1 MCVCVYSAVRCITSH
16 TASLCVR
23 LLGLVLF
30 FLIFFY
36 WSGGAPYLEG
46 VAHRDL
52 KPENFM
58 LSSNKPDAV
67 AKLTDYGLSK
77 ILVDPSGGAEQTVCG
92 TPSYVSPEI
101 LKCLSTGGSYNAVV
115 ADAWSLGCNLY
126 ILLSGYPPFWR
137 YDDNQ
142 RKLFDHIMMNDWS
155 FDQPCWKQISDEAK
169 SLVKALMEPDIEKRL
184 SVKDAIGHK
193 WCGSAA
199 SEEILSEA
207 LENMKIH
214 VLQGRFKRTGL
225 AVIAKNRM
233 SALLKP
239 EESV

>member
-1 MCVCVYSAVRCITSH
+1 MLTCL
-16 TASLCVR
+16 SLS
-23 LLGLVLF
+23 LNSF
-30 FLIFFY
+30 FFFFY
-36 WSGGAPYLEG
+36 FVVRPAPYLKG

-77 ILVDPSGGAEQTVCG
+77 ILVDPAGGAEQTVCG
-92 TPSYVSPEI
+92 TPSYVAPEI
-101 LKCLSTGGSYNAVV
+101 LKCLQTGGSYNAVI

-155 FDQPCWKQISDEAK
+155 FDQPCWKKISDEAK
-169 SLVKALMEPDIEKRL
+169 SLVKALMEPDIAKRL
-184 SVKDAIGHK
+184 SVKDAIKHP
-193 WCGSAA
+193 WCGTAA
-199 SEEILSEA
+199 STDDLSEA

-225 AVIAKNRM
+225 AIIAKNRM
-233 SALLKP
+233 TALLKP
-239 EESV
+239 SADETSA